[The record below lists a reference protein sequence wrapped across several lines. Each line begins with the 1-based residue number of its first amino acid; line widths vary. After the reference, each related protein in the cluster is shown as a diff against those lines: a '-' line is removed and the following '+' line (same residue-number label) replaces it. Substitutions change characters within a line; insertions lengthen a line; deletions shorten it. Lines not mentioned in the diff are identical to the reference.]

1 MVYFRFFLHRPYFL
15 PPWTLSY
22 LFHGD
27 NVKKWECYGKK
38 KTKMPNAPLPPPAC
52 FYLSNNDIK
61 NIMDLYINII
71 HIISM
76 KGEIILFP
84 AIIIYLC

>member
-1 MVYFRFFLHRPYFL
+1 MVYFRFFYTDHTFYRPEPYPIYF
-15 PPWTLSY
+15 TVIMSK
-22 LFHGD
+22 
-27 NVKKWECYGKK
+27 NESVMAK